1 MIHSICDFYI
11 ICLILTWHLISI
23 YHIFKLIVYG
33 QIGQEMEGVANH
45 VVQGLKTI
53 KEQGEFS
60 LKMVV
65 NLVLDLGPKQ
75 NTAIPKIV
83 HVTVTLT
90 IGVLVVSKLHKLPIL
105 ISSA

>member
-83 HVTVTLT
+83 HVINATFA
-90 IGVLVVSKLHKLPIL
+90 VLAVSKLHKLPIL
-105 ISSA
+105 SNPRI

>member
-1 MIHSICDFYI
+1 M
-11 ICLILTWHLISI
+11 
-23 YHIFKLIVYG
+23 YG

-65 NLVLDLGPKQ
+65 NLVLDLGPKE
-75 NTAIPKIV
+75 NTAIPMTV
-83 HVTVTLT
+83 HVSHVTFA
-90 IGVLVVSKLHKLPIL
+90 VLLAVSKLPKLPIL